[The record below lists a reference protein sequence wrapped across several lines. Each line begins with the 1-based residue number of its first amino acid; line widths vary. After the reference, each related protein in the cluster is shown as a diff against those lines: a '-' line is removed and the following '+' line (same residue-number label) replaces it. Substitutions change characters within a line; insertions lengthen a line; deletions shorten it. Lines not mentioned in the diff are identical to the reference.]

1 MDIGRLI
8 ISSIII
14 LLWMIYSMM
23 EGTREAYYYDS
34 VVRSDRS
41 YPNIH
46 WIFFL
51 ERGVVLL
58 IIGLLTLDIILP
70 VGLALIF
77 PWFHDGLY
85 YMKRNDLEPRIYQKR
100 FEASS
105 TTSTAFFEM
114 NYLVRS
120 LVCIGGLIFLTVH
133 YLLLIFR

>member
-1 MDIGRLI
+1 
-8 ISSIII
+8 
-14 LLWMIYSMM
+14 MI
-23 EGTREAYYYDS
+23 EGTREAYYYDA

-51 ERGVVLL
+51 ERGFVLL
-58 IIGLLTLDIILP
+58 IIGISLMDIILP
-70 VGLALIF
+70 IGLALIF
-77 PWFHDGLY
+77 SWFHNGLY

-105 TTSTAFFEM
+105 STSTAFFEM

-120 LVCIGGLIFLTVH
+120 LVCIGGLIFLTIY